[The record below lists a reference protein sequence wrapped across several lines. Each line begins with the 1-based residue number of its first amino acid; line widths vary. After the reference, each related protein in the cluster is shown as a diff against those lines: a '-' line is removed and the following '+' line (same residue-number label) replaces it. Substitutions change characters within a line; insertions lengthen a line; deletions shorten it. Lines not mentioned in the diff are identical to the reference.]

1 MIGVA
6 GKLKLDADGDVWFQ
20 CEDGNFKVAWPDEGC
35 NIFRQLQEV
44 FEHHAKNAVFKAAPK
59 SKASGLFGEIPPMDE
74 GKPLPK
80 CLKCGISITLRPH
93 GVLCPPCA
101 QKDVKIYREGAE
113 KSIEEYERS
122 VEEYERRKAQKS
134 PTPKEWVEAPRVQ
147 KCIKCG
153 KPLTQHQIDQYSRWC
168 DACEDRRVEA
178 AESKRVE
185 AAGGFSC
192 AKCGKPIEG
201 APYRER
207 KVAGRPV
214 PVCPACADW
223 GPAKEYDRGLMCH
236 DCRKPILSAP
246 FSGAPFWRDRSGRV
260 VPICPS
266 CEMLD
271 RERLG
276 KPKKSEAGPTCHDC
290 HKSITELP
298 YERED
303 FETREKIRLC
313 KECATEW
320 DDVFFDSPAKRKC
333 KKKSKKCKKCG
344 DPSVYGV
351 SSVCPKCLQDES
363 ERTVDAVEA
372 IGEAKR
378 KKARKKKAG
387 KPTKKKAKKVAK
399 RKKSKKKGGKKR

>member
-122 VEEYERRKAQKS
+122 VEEYERRKTK
-134 PTPKEWVEAPRVQ
+134 K
-147 KCIKCG
+147 
-153 KPLTQHQIDQYSRWC
+153 
-168 DACEDRRVEA
+168 
-178 AESKRVE
+178 AET
-185 AAGGFSC
+185 
-192 AKCGKPIEG
+192 
-201 APYRER
+201 
-207 KVAGRPV
+207 
-214 PVCPACADW
+214 
-223 GPAKEYDRGLMCH
+223 
-236 DCRKPILSAP
+236 
-246 FSGAPFWRDRSGRV
+246 
-260 VPICPS
+260 
-266 CEMLD
+266 
-271 RERLG
+271 
-276 KPKKSEAGPTCHDC
+276 GPTCHDC

-303 FETREKIRLC
+303 FETREKLRVC
-313 KECATEW
+313 EECAFKR
-320 DDVFFDSPAKRKC
+320 DDVLFGSLAEWVEVPLVRKC
-333 KKKSKKCKKCG
+333 IKCG
-344 DPSVYGV
+344 KPLTQHQIDRYLRW
-351 SSVCPKCLQDES
+351 CDACEDECLS
-363 ERTVDAVEA
+363 AGTVRLIDAAEA
-372 IGEAKR
+372 IEKAKKEKRSAQR

-387 KPTKKKAKKVAK
+387 KPAKKKARKSKKAKKAK